1 MRSKERRRASNP
13 LELEPAYGSQ
23 RGIDPATLMGLVEN
37 TAPFLFRDRAPLT
50 PYTEVMLAAKE
61 HPPARYT
68 HLEYYRLALS
78 AHYTTVATF
87 VPTDVD
93 NQIRKNLWDQ
103 TLPAGTTEAMAE
115 LVLKSLAWDFRP
127 VTARYQESSGAYVC
141 GHQGEWFSVAV
152 GAYAAHREKAPDL
165 AKTVQ
170 SAILKEVKDEAELFR
185 RLKKAKDGVG
195 LLKASTAIAH
205 NLGDLDRVIDQWDLP
220 EDDSLR
226 LAAYKLGHAPHPSFG
241 PLQAELLDAGNLN
254 KAFMASE
261 NHRHYPLRK
270 PRSLRRSV
278 DFLLPLGPFFDAW
291 GETVSRHPL
300 LSPEDVAE
308 VAEALIDGFER
319 LSSPKIPLYG
329 YARALGGIQ
338 RAFRGGPGRLPQYL
352 PSRAAKT
359 LAKGLIPEINR
370 LSPGAFEAQW
380 AKKALL
386 FLKL

>member
-1 MRSKERRRASNP
+1 MP
-13 LELEPAYGSQ
+13 LDPAFGSQ
-23 RGIDPATLMGLVEN
+23 RGIDPETLLGLVEN
-37 TAPFLFRDRAPLT
+37 TAPFLFRDRKPLT
-50 PYTEVMLAAKE
+50 PYTQVILDAKAAAT
-61 HPPARYT
+61 PRPT
-68 HLEYYRLALS
+68 HFDYYHLALS

-103 TLPAGTTEAMAE
+103 TLPAGVTEAMAA
-115 LVLKSLAWDFRP
+115 LVMKSLAYDFRP
-127 VTARYQESSGAYVC
+127 VTARYAELDGAYVC

-152 GAYAAHREKAPDL
+152 GAYAAHREKAP
-165 AKTVQ
+165 AIASEVMA
-170 SAILKEVKDEAELFR
+170 AILKEVKDEALLFR

-220 EDDSLR
+220 ANDPLR
-226 LAAYKLGHAPHPSFG
+226 EAAYKLGHAPHADFG
-241 PLQAELLDAGNLN
+241 DTQKELLEAGDLN

-270 PRSLRRSV
+270 PKCLRLSV

-319 LSSPKIPLYG
+319 LSSPRIPLYG

-338 RAFRGGPGRLPQYL
+338 RAFRGGPAKLPQYL
-352 PSRAAKT
+352 PARAGKA

-370 LSPGAFEAQW
+370 LKPEAFEAQW

-386 FLKL
+386 FLKV